1 MTKSFTL
8 KSIHGSDVSGD
19 AVVLTGGFSP
29 RYHLNREKG
38 VFSLP
43 GHELDGESP
52 QGKILICDFAR
63 GGIAGGWSLN
73 DLKHKKFVPKALVFV
88 HANPVMVQG
97 SIFAGITIAEGLSE
111 EDFEELQ
118 FAKYVK
124 LNTESKELIMTEK
137 NSGRLIV

>member
-1 MTKSFTL
+1 MSKIIKL
-8 KSIHGSDVSGD
+8 KAIHGKDVSGE

-43 GHELDGESP
+43 GHELDGQSP
-52 QGKILICDFAR
+52 HGKILICDYAR

-73 DLKHKKFVPKALVFV
+73 DLKFNNFVPKALVFI

-97 SIFAGITIAEGLSE
+97 SIFAEITIAEGLQVK
-111 EDFEELQ
+111 DFELL
-118 FAKYVK
+118 KSGDYVK
-124 LNTESKELIMTEK
+124 IKNKQLILE
-137 NSGRLIV
+137 

>member
-1 MTKSFTL
+1 MTRSFAL
-8 KSIHGSDVSGD
+8 KSIHGPDVTGE

-29 RYHLNREKG
+29 RYHLNRERG

-43 GHELDGESP
+43 GHELDGKSP

-73 DLKHKKFVPKALVFV
+73 DLKHKEFVPKALVFV
-88 HANPVMVQG
+88 RANPVMVQG

-111 EDFEELQ
+111 EDFELLKT
-118 FAKYVK
+118 AKYVQLVAENK
-124 LNTESKELIMTEK
+124 KLIMVEK
-137 NSGRLIV
+137 NSRRLTV